1 MIAFIFPGQGSQT
14 VGMCKGYY
22 DKFPEIFNPL
32 FEEANDT
39 LGFDLKK
46 ICLYGPMEQLT
57 ETSVAQPA
65 ILTVSTGIS
74 RVLASMNIRASMVA
88 GHSFEQ
94 FSALVEAG
102 VLPFNDALRIV
113 RKRGQAMSQVKI
125 PGSMLG
131 VVTNTRE
138 KILQI
143 IEEAKPYQIDIGAYN
158 SPTQV
163 VFSGASA
170 NVEQFQKDISQL
182 PGVKVRMLATSQAFH
197 SRLMSEMVAEFME
210 YVHSFPMQRARIPI
224 ILNCSAEKTVD
235 EGAILED
242 IKLQCT
248 ETILWETTINALL
261 DAGIEHF
268 IEVGP
273 GNTLTKLCWLFQQNI
288 SVFSTETPMKL
299 KKMAEL
305 WKKEWKGEC
314 TDV

>member
-32 FEEANDT
+32 FEEAADT

-46 ICLYGPMEQLT
+46 MCLYGPMEQLT

-74 RVLASMNIRASMVA
+74 RILESMNIRASMVA
-88 GHSFEQ
+88 GHSFGQ
-94 FSALVEAG
+94 FSALVAAG
-102 VLPFNDALRIV
+102 VLPFHDALRIV
-113 RKRGQAMSQVKI
+113 RKRGQAMSQVKT

-131 VVTNTRE
+131 VMTHTSE
-138 KILQI
+138 KIFQI
-143 IEEAKPYQIDIGAYN
+143 MEEAKPYQIDVGAFN

-163 VFSGASA
+163 VFSGAST
-170 NVEQFQKDISQL
+170 NVEQFQQDISQF
-182 PGVKVRMLATSQAFH
+182 PGVKVKMLATSQAFH
-197 SRLMSEMVAEFME
+197 SRLMKEMVSEFME

-224 ILNCSAEKTVD
+224 ILNCSAQKTVD
-235 EGAILED
+235 EAAILAD

-248 ETILWETTINALL
+248 DTILWETTIHSLIA
-261 DAGIEHF
+261 AGIEHF

-288 SVFSTETPMKL
+288 SISSTETPMKL
-299 KKMAEL
+299 KKMTEL
-305 WKKEWKGEC
+305 WEKEWRGES